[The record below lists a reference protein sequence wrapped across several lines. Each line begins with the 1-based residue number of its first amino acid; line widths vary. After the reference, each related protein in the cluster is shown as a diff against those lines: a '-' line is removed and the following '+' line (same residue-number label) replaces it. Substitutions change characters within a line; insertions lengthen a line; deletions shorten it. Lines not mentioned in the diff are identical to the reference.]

1 MIPTTE
7 ERRDMRHLL
16 TILTLLVTSALSETI
31 EERVV
36 KLEEEVTALKAIIA
50 EPKVSKSEPTS
61 KSDVEGQVEVL
72 VTNKGFIAT
81 NFKSKIYEDSLH
93 WDATF
98 TLKGA
103 TKPTRA
109 IKGSL
114 VFMDLFDEPKLRVGW
129 TINEPLKP
137 NVAHTEKGSGI
148 KYNQFADS
156 HQWLKMTDLKDMKVR
171 FVVESIIY
179 AD

>member
-1 MIPTTE
+1 MKHILIT
-7 ERRDMRHLL
+7 
-16 TILTLLVTSALSETI
+16 LTLLVTSVLSETI

-36 KLEEEVTALKAIIA
+36 KLEEEVTALKAMIV
-50 EPKVSKSEPTS
+50 EPKASKPEATSKSEA
-61 KSDVEGQVEVL
+61 KIQVEVL
-72 VTNKGFIAT
+72 VTNKGFLAS
-81 NFKSKIYEDSLH
+81 NYKSKIYEDSLH

-129 TINEPLKP
+129 TINEPLQP
-137 NVAHTEKGSGI
+137 NIAHTEKGSGI
-148 KYNQFADS
+148 KYNQFTDS
-156 HQWLKMTDLKDMKVR
+156 HQWLKTTELKDVKVR
-171 FVVESIIY
+171 FVVDSIIY